1 MMKLSE
7 QSLPAFLDEE
17 PDLSTI
23 GDVRIIN
30 SP

>member
-1 MMKLSE
+1 MMKLSG
-7 QSLPAFLDEE
+7 QSLSPFLDEE
-17 PDLSTI
+17 PDLYTI